1 MVGYPHPTTLKRYF
15 DMNLKTDINQKQEK
29 ILIKIIRNL
38 PPSRVDELLDFA
50 RFLESQILAEKLA
63 QGEDL
68 DEIEANN
75 DRWDALLVTD
85 DSQKM
90 LEILAEEALNEHRL
104 GKTKPM
110 RFSNKGRI
118 IPG

>member
-1 MVGYPHPTTLKRYF
+1 
-15 DMNLKTDINQKQEK
+15 MNLKTDVNQKQEK
-29 ILIKIIRNL
+29 TLIKIIRNL

-50 RFLESQILAEKLA
+50 RFLESKFLTEKLA
-63 QGEDL
+63 QGEDI

-85 DSQKM
+85 NSQKM

-104 GKTKPM
+104 SKTKPM

-118 IPG
+118 IPGNTSDSF